1 MITITSQRK
10 SIGHINMG
18 HNDITQAANY
28 PQCRKSLK
36 EAMVNDPK
44 PAKKE
49 QDEEI
54 SRFADWVSTVLLLSK
69 LAIVSIKIQTTSYIY
84 ITYLTCVHN

>member
-10 SIGHINMG
+10 SIGHMG

-69 LAIVSIKIQTTSYIY
+69 LAIVSIKIQTTSYIHY
-84 ITYLTCVHN
+84 VLYLRS